1 MKMRMLPLTAVLLA
15 AAPAARTEEAV
26 DLGAVTRI
34 RDEGL
39 RHSQVMETA
48 EYLCD
53 VIGPRLTASPAARRA
68 NEWTRDRFAA
78 WGLSDARLESWGPFG
93 AGWTLERSSLHMV
106 TPTTTPL
113 TAWPKAWSP
122 GTGGVV
128 RGKAVK
134 VSLESEADLTAQKGK
149 LKGRV
154 LLLNGPIP
162 VADEDKA
169 PLTRFSDA
177 ELADL
182 GRYPIPRERR
192 VEEER
197 TDELRSARFR
207 RLLRA
212 FLAEEGVVATLQG
225 SAWPG
230 TVRVGSGSSG
240 EWRDGESRGVPAFLV
255 LPEQYNRLVRL
266 VEKNVPVEIEAELR
280 VSFDERDK
288 LGYTTLADIP
298 GSDKKDELVMA
309 GAHLDSWH
317 VGTGATDNAA
327 GVSVVMEAARI
338 LKALKITPRRTIRF
352 ALWTGEE
359 QTYGSSASYVSRYL
373 ASRAP
378 SKDKEEDELP
388 VALQKSPAP
397 LELKPGHAKLSG
409 YFNYDNGTGRIRG
422 IYAQENA
429 ALPPIFEAWMR
440 PFADLG
446 VTQLSL
452 RPEVDTDHEPFDDVG
467 IPAFQFIQDDVEY
480 STRTWHSNLDTYDRL
495 KRDDLVQASVVL
507 AGFLYDAAMRDEM
520 LPRKPLPRR

>member
-1 MKMRMLPLTAVLLA
+1 MKMRTLPLLALVLA
-15 AAPAARTEEAV
+15 SSAPAPAEEAV
-26 DLGAVTRI
+26 DLGVVTRL

-39 RHSQVMETA
+39 RRSQVMETA
-48 EYLCD
+48 AYLCD

-68 NEWTRDRFAA
+68 NEWTRDRFTA
-78 WGLSDARLESWGPFG
+78 WGLANAHLESWGPFG
-93 AGWTLERSSLHMV
+93 AGWTLERASLHMV

-128 RGKAVK
+128 RGKALR
-134 VSLESEADLTAQKGK
+134 VSLESEADFAAHKGK
-149 LKGRV
+149 LKGRI
-154 LLLNGPIP
+154 LLLNGAVP
-162 VADEDKA
+162 VPDEEKA
-169 PLTRFSDA
+169 PLTRFSKD

-182 GRYPIPRERR
+182 GRYPVPRERR
-192 VEEER
+192 TEEER
-197 TDELRSARFR
+197 GEELRGNRFR
-207 RLLRA
+207 RALRA

-225 SAWPG
+225 SSWAG
-230 TVRVGSGSSG
+230 VIRVGSGSSG

-266 VEKNVPVEIEAELR
+266 VEKDVPVELEAELR

-338 LKALKITPRRTIRF
+338 LKALGVAPRRTIRF

-359 QTYGSSASYVSRYL
+359 QTYGSSASYVARNL
-373 ASRAP
+373 AERAAP
-378 SKDKEEDELP
+378 RDKEEEDLSI
-388 VALQKSPAP
+388 ALQKDPAP
-397 LELKPGHAKLSG
+397 LQLKPGHAKLSG
-409 YFNYDNGTGRIRG
+409 YFNVDNGTGRIRG
-422 IYAQENA
+422 IYAQDNA
-429 ALPPIFEAWMR
+429 ALAPIFEAWMR

-446 VTQLSL
+446 VTQLTL

-507 AGFLYDAAMRDEM
+507 ASFLYDAAMRDEM

>member
-1 MKMRMLPLTAVLLA
+1 MKMRILPLLAVLLA
-15 AAPAARTEEAV
+15 PTAPGHAEEAI
-26 DLGAVTRI
+26 DLGVVTRI

-78 WGLSDARLESWGPFG
+78 WGLSEAHLESWGPFG

-122 GTGGVV
+122 GTGGLV
-128 RGKAVK
+128 RGKAMK
-134 VSLESEADLTAQKGK
+134 VSLESEADLVAQKGK
-149 LKGRV
+149 LKGRI

-162 VADEDKA
+162 VPDEDKT
-169 PLTRFSDA
+169 PLTRFSEAD
-177 ELADL
+177 LADL

-192 VEEER
+192 TEDERAEE
-197 TDELRSARFR
+197 LKGARFR
-207 RLLRA
+207 RALRA
-212 FLAEEGVVATLQG
+212 FLAQEGVVATLQG
-225 SAWPG
+225 SSWPG
-230 TVRVGSGSSG
+230 TVRVGSGSTG
-240 EWRDGESRGVPAFLV
+240 EWREGESRGVPAFIV

-266 VEKNVPVEIEAELR
+266 VEKDVPVELEAELR

-288 LGYTTLADIP
+288 QGYTTLADIP

-327 GVSVVMEAARI
+327 GSSVVMEAARI
-338 LKALKITPRRTIRF
+338 LKALGITPRRTIRF

-359 QTYGSSASYVSRYL
+359 QTYGSSASYVSRTL
-373 ASRAP
+373 AERAP
-378 SKDKEEDELP
+378 QKDKDENELV
-388 VALQKSPAP
+388 VALQKDPAP
-397 LELKPGHAKLSG
+397 LQLKPGHAKLSG
-409 YFNYDNGTGRIRG
+409 YFNVDNGTGRIRG
-422 IYAQENA
+422 IYAQDNA
-429 ALPPIFEAWMR
+429 ALAPIFQAWMR
-440 PFADLG
+440 PLADLG
-446 VTQLSL
+446 VTQLTL

-507 AGFLYDAAMRDEM
+507 ASFLYDAAMRDEM
-520 LPRKPLPRR
+520 LPRKPLPRK